1 MSDDSRKPSTPA
13 GAGEHA
19 DPVSE
24 DAGGWPF
31 STTEPTI
38 ARTYDAILGGKDNF
52 AVDREAA
59 KIFAEHVPWAYEC
72 GWDNRHA
79 LIRGV
84 QYLARAAKIDQF
96 LDVGS
101 GLPTQQNTHEA
112 AQTINPTARVAYV
125 DNDPI
130 VLAHGRALLAVNDA
144 TTVVTADLRDPQ
156 SILRSPDV
164 TGFLDFDR
172 PIALMIVGLLMHFSD
187 EDEPNRLIAELMEAL
202 PGGSYLFITSWPD
215 TGDPAQTAL
224 AAGCMRALGNGWIR
238 PVEELRKH
246 FLGMELVEPGLE
258 FLARWFPEDPQ
269 APVPDFED
277 LPPFQRTQMA
287 GIARKAG

>member
-1 MSDDSRKPSTPA
+1 MSDDLVRTGTPA
-13 GAGEHA
+13 DAGEH
-19 DPVSE
+19 DGPVSDE
-24 DAGGWPF
+24 AGGWPF

-59 KIFAEHVPWAYEC
+59 KIFADHVPWAYEC

-84 QYLARAAKIDQF
+84 QYLARVAKVDQF

-112 AQTINPTARVAYV
+112 AQAIDPRARVAYV

-130 VLAHGRALLAVNDA
+130 VLAHGRALLAVNDS
-144 TTVVTADLRDPQ
+144 TTVVTADLREPQ
-156 SILRSPDV
+156 SILRSPEV
-164 TGFLDFDR
+164 IGFLDFDR

-187 EDEPNRLIAELMEAL
+187 EEQPNRLMAELMDAL
-202 PGGSYLFITSWPD
+202 PVGSYLFITSWPD
-215 TGDPAQTAL
+215 TGDPAQAAL

-246 FLGMELVEPGLE
+246 FLGMELVPPGLD
-258 FLARWFPEDPQ
+258 FLSRWFPEDPQ
-269 APVPDFED
+269 ATVPAIEE
-277 LPPFQRTQMA
+277 LEPYQRTQMA
-287 GIARKAG
+287 GIARKAR